1 MRKQLNWYVVHT
13 TPKREKKVANQISN
27 LGMEFFLPTYKTV
40 KQWSDRKKKVEV
52 PLFPNYVFVHTS
64 ERERHLLFS
73 ISNLVRF
80 VSFESKPVK
89 VREEE
94 IQTVRR
100 ILEVDDMEIGE
111 ANYFETGSK
120 VRISRGQLAGLEGRV
135 LKNNGR
141 SRLLIRID
149 ELQKAFSINVSTSM
163 LEPVGV
169 LY

>member
-1 MRKQLNWYVVHT
+1 MQGQLDWYVVHT
-13 TPKREKKVANQISN
+13 TPQREKTVANQISN

-40 KQWSDRKKKVEV
+40 RQWSDRKKKVEL

-73 ISNLVRF
+73 ISNLVQF

-89 VREEE
+89 VRDTE
-94 IQTVRR
+94 IEAVKR
-100 ILEVDDMEIGE
+100 ILDADDDLEVGM

-120 VRISRGQLAGLEGRV
+120 VRIARGQLAGLEGRV
-135 LKNNGR
+135 LKQNGK

-149 ELQKAFSINVSTSM
+149 ELQKAFSINVATNL
-163 LEPVGV
+163 LEAVG
-169 LY
+169 